1 MITATTVAPL
11 VSAQGGGI
19 GLELDALSDETT
31 IRVLIRGRVQGVG
44 YRHWTAGIARDLG
57 LGGWV
62 RNRRDGTVE
71 AVFAGAEQE
80 IQYMLMELN
89 AGPPAAE
96 VSDVQPGPYAG
107 PVPQGFS
114 FLPTA

>member
-1 MITATTVAPL
+1 MRRCVHVI
-11 VSAQGGGI
+11 VS
-19 GLELDALSDETT
+19 
-31 IRVLIRGRVQGVG
+31 GRVQGVG
-44 YRHWTAGIARDLG
+44 FRAFVVGEAEKLG
-57 LGGWV
+57 LDGWV